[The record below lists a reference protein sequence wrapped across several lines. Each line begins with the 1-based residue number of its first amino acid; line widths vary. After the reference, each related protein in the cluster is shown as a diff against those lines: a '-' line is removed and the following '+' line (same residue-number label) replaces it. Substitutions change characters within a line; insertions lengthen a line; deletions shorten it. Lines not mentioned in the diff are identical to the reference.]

1 MSTTKQ
7 LRVLSTLAQEGHPA
21 TYTQE
26 FVEHVEMLYRQSITL
41 KDLLENKK
49 KSSSMLTNKDNH
61 SSHIIPLSEYPR
73 VGDIVRCT
81 DDDDIGLV
89 ISTSTI
95 GPYGD
100 NHKTS
105 GMDLFVEVQWRDA
118 GLCTDGWDARSFNT
132 SNSLYEIVSRA

>member
-7 LRVLSTLAQEGHPA
+7 LKVLSTLAQEGHPA
-21 TYTQE
+21 IYTQE
-26 FVEHVEMLYRQSITL
+26 FIEHVEMLYRQSIAL
-41 KDLLENKK
+41 KHLPENKK
-49 KSSSMLTNKDNH
+49 RSLSMPPYEKETPPH
-61 SSHIIPLSEYPR
+61 AIPLSEYPK
-73 VGDIVRCT
+73 VGDIIRCT
-81 DDDDIGLV
+81 DDNDVGLV

-100 NHKTS
+100 NHKTT

-132 SNSLYEIVSRA
+132 YDSLYEILSRA